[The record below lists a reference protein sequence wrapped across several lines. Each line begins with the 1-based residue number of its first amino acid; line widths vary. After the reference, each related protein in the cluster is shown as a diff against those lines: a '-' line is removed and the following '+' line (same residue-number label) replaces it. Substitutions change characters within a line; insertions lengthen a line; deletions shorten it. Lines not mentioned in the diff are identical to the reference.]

1 MNIGID
7 IDDTITYTYET
18 LLSIV
23 SVKYGMSIH
32 KLFTQKPS
40 YKMLHKTLPNYD
52 EFAIANFSRMAKM
65 APLRDDVIE
74 VLQKLRDEG
83 HKIIFITARNYEEY
97 PDPYALSYDYLTR
110 KGVPFDKLVVNAK
123 DKAKECILQG
133 IDLFIDDNAKNCKA
147 VQNRGITTIQM
158 GTDFTDISKGLE
170 RINSWKDIYKR
181 INEIYS

>member
-18 LLSIV
+18 LLPIV

-32 KLFTQKPS
+32 KLFEQKPS
-40 YKMLHKTLPNYD
+40 YKMLHNTLPNYD

-65 APLRDDVIE
+65 APLRDNVIE
-74 VLQKLRDEG
+74 VLNKLKEDG
-83 HKIIFITARNYEEY
+83 CKIIFISARNNDEY
-97 PDPYALSYDYLTR
+97 PDPYGLSYEYLTS

-133 IDLFIDDNAKNCKA
+133 IDIFIDDNAKNCKA
-147 VQNRGITTIQM
+147 VQNKGITTIQM
-158 GTDFTDISKGLE
+158 GTEFTDISKGLE
-170 RINSWKDIYKR
+170 RINSWDEIYKR
-181 INEIYS
+181 ISEMYG